1 MEPPPNYQSVS
12 HQSTDS
18 GVKRLPLHHSP
29 VRTAFPGAE
38 SSVLFNNT
46 HWHHMQQDDLVGLW
60 WWSVGC
66 VRPSSPSF
74 AFLIFFLA
82 RHFWPKKERCLWPSI
97 SSLCSSQ
104 WKLTAQLSEIL
115 PLNHAAAELYLFP
128 GHLRV
133 VFRPPCCHSS
143 EESQRGTTNLQLAAL
158 NSFSHDWMHL
168 SIKCKVSLAHHTPFV
183 FQCLTIKYLQVFKST
198 EWQQSPNVC
207 TCA

>member
-1 MEPPPNYQSVS
+1 MEPPPNDTVRPQRLPLKWSCFVQLCVSVYP
-12 HQSTDS
+12 
-18 GVKRLPLHHSP
+18 GRLPLHHSP
-29 VRTAFPGAE
+29 VRTASPGAE

-46 HWHHMQQDDLVGLW
+46 QWHHMQQDDPVGLW

-82 RHFWPKKERCLWPSI
+82 CHFWPKKERCLWPSI

-115 PLNHAAAELYLFP
+115 PWNHTAAELYLFP

-133 VFRPPCCHSS
+133 VFRPPCCHSA
-143 EESQRGTTNLQLAAL
+143 EESQREQ
-158 NSFSHDWMHL
+158 
-168 SIKCKVSLAHHTPFV
+168 P
-183 FQCLTIKYLQVFKST
+183 
-198 EWQQSPNVC
+198 
-207 TCA
+207 TCNWPP